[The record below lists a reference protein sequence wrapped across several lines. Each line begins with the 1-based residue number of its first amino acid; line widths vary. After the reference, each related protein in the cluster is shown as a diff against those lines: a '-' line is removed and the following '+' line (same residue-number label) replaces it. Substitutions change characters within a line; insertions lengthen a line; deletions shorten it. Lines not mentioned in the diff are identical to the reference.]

1 MEKKTRLERIL
12 SDLEYMDGLFREALE
27 DPDYEFAVKECL
39 KLVTDTKYDVETVI
53 SQIKILTQEV

>member
-12 SDLEYMDGLFREALE
+12 SDLEYMDGLLREALE
-27 DPDYEFAVKECL
+27 DLDYEFAVKECL

>member
-27 DPDYEFAVKECL
+27 DLDYEFAVKECL

>member
-12 SDLEYMDGLFREALE
+12 SDLEYMDCLLRGSLKDL
-27 DPDYEFAVKECL
+27 DYEFAVKECL

>member
-27 DPDYEFAVKECL
+27 DLDNELAVKECL

>member
-27 DPDYEFAVKECL
+27 DLDYEFAVKECL
-39 KLVTDTKYDVETVI
+39 KLVTDIKYDVETVI
-53 SQIKILTQEV
+53 SQIKILIQEV

>member
-12 SDLEYMDGLFREALE
+12 SDLEYMDDLFREALK
-27 DPDYEFAVKECL
+27 DLDYEFAVKECL

>member
-12 SDLEYMDGLFREALE
+12 SDLEYMDCLLRGVLE
-27 DPDYEFAVKECL
+27 DLDYEFAVKECL
-39 KLVTDTKYDVETVI
+39 KLVTDTKYDVGTVI